1 MGRKE
6 YALKQVG
13 IIGLGLMGGSLGL
26 ALKRRAPDLK
36 VVAYARRAETREAAL
51 SLALADSVVDAPEQ
65 AAQDSDLIVLCVP
78 VLRLAEMA
86 QACLPGL
93 KPGAVLTDVGST
105 KHDVI
110 AASAPVLE
118 GSGAEFV
125 GSHPIAGSEETGIE
139 AAREDLYQ
147 DATVAV
153 TPLAGNSDAA
163 VSRTVTFWEILGSKV
178 QVMTPQAHD
187 ALVARTSHLP
197 HLVAAALV
205 GAVCRDPEDI
215 APLCGSGFRDSTRI
229 ASGSA
234 EIWHDIVRTNRS
246 AIQSELDAFTASIDV
261 LRKLIDNEDY
271 EGVHRFL
278 DECRARRMKVF
289 RNE

>member
-1 MGRKE
+1 
-6 YALKQVG
+6 LKQVG

-36 VVAYARRAETREAAL
+36 VVAYARRVETREAAL
-51 SLALADSVVDAPEQ
+51 SLAAADSVVDTPEQ
-65 AAQDSDLIVLCVP
+65 AAQGSDLIVLCVP

-93 KPGAVLTDVGST
+93 APGAVLTDVGST
-105 KHDVI
+105 KHDVMAAI
-110 AASAPVLE
+110 ASVIE

-147 DATVAV
+147 DATVVV
-153 TPLAGNSDAA
+153 TPQTESNPDA

-187 ALVARTSHLP
+187 AIVARTSHLP

-205 GAVCRDPEDI
+205 GSVCRDPEDI
-215 APLCGSGFRDSTRI
+215 APLCGSGFLDSTRI

-246 AIQSELDAFTASIDV
+246 AIRTELDAFTASVDL
-261 LRKLIDNEDY
+261 LRKLIDDEDY
-271 EGVHRFL
+271 EGVRRFL

-289 RNE
+289 SSE